1 MNAKKLLE
9 TIYSS
14 GNMGD
19 LQFDLLLN
27 QKSIPYNP
35 NSVFLIIALDENLRT
50 ESAQFILS

>member
-1 MNAKKLLE
+1 
-9 TIYSS
+9 
-14 GNMGD
+14 MGD

-35 NSVFLIIALDENLRT
+35 NFVFLIIALDENLLT